1 MNEVKVDNELEMIA
15 QKVKDIQVKE
25 TRNTF
30 LREKLLE
37 LFPRLPKPFSFA
49 LDSRMEASNFSIEDC
64 KVMDSKKVPLW
75 LAVIPEGVEDDE
87 NLGFISPQ

>member
-15 QKVKDIQVKE
+15 QKIKDISIPKE
-25 TRNTF
+25 NRDEL

-49 LDSRMEASNFSIEDC
+49 LDSRMEAASFSIKDC

-75 LAVIPEGVEDDE
+75 LAVLPNCFEEDE
-87 NLGFISPQ
+87 